1 MLRGLSRFGFQ
12 WGDDWELT
20 RSDLTPPA
28 EQMFDFVLH
37 APNLDAVWEARI
49 SVVALTSGCLWAA
62 GILTWE

>member
-1 MLRGLSRFGFQ
+1 MR
-12 WGDDWELT
+12 DDWELT